1 MVLAGEPET
10 ISIELVNKKQKLSGF
25 EVLEVCV

>member
-10 ISIELVNKKQKLSGF
+10 ISIELEEKPKSSEL